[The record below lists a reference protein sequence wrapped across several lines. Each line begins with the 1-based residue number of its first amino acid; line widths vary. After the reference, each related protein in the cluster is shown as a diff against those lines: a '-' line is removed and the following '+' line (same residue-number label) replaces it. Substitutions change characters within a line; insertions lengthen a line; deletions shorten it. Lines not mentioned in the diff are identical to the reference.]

1 MRCARSAITAIAIAM
16 ALGFGVASPSG
27 AQPAAPAQA
36 PVQQAP
42 LAETTTTPAPVAEPA
57 PAAAPAKARP
67 ATARKSPS
75 AKPAAEPPA
84 PPAPPSEKAWVRGE
98 VKTNFRTNPTPN
110 STPMG
115 VVKTGDSV
123 GVFERR
129 GDWARILVGDLIGWI
144 PTSYLDSTPPP
155 HEHVAMLEAQ
165 VAELQAKLDTATRE
179 ASESKAR
186 IEQLAITDSERETA
200 MRRMSEENRD
210 LRAGER
216 WPYLVTGAG
225 ILGIGLAVGL
235 LLRGGTRR
243 SSSRIRF

>member
-1 MRCARSAITAIAIAM
+1 MGRARSAMIARIAIPIA
-16 ALGFGVASPSG
+16 AIVAVAVATPSG

-36 PVQQAP
+36 PVQ
-42 LAETTTTPAPVAEPA
+42 EAPVAQPVPA
-57 PAAAPAKARP
+57 PAPSAEGAAAEKP
-67 ATARKSPS
+67 ATPRKPASP
-75 AKPAAEPPA
+75 KPAAEPAA
-84 PPAPPSEKAWVRGE
+84 PPAPPSEQAWVRGE
-98 VKTNFRTNPTPN
+98 MRTNFRANPTPT
-110 STPMG
+110 SAPMG
-115 VVKTGDSV
+115 VVKTGDQV

-144 PTSYLDSTPPP
+144 PTSYLDTTPPP
-155 HEHVAMLEAQ
+155 HEHLAMLEAQ
-165 VAELQAKLDTATRE
+165 VADLQTKLDAATRE

-186 IEQLAITDSERETA
+186 IEQLAATDSEREAA
-200 MRRMSEENRD
+200 MRSMSEENRD

-235 LLRGGTRR
+235 LLRGGSRR